1 MTNVKTAAVTVLAP
15 ITWGTT
21 YVLVTEVLPPGR
33 PVFDSAAR
41 VLPAGLLL
49 VAVDLL
55 LRGWRPERADL
66 RRMAALGLVNVGLFF
81 PLLILAATLLPGGVA
96 AAAGGVQP
104 LLVVGFT
111 ALLARRAPAG
121 REIAVGVA
129 AALGVGLVV
138 LRPGAGYDPVGLLA
152 ALVANVSFAA
162 GVVLT
167 RRYPRPADPI
177 GDVGGQ
183 LLVGA
188 ALVVP
193 LALLVEGAPP
203 ALDGGQALGV
213 AYFSLVATAAAFVV
227 WFAGIRRLPVIAPP
241 LLGLAAPLTG
251 VVLGWMLLGE
261 DLTPVQLTGFAL
273 TSAAIA
279 YGALAARESRPACL
293 PPRGTSC
300 QAATHVPRPAR
311 ARRPRHRGRDRVH
324 LVAACGHPADGA
336 LRARQGAA

>member
-1 MTNVKTAAVTVLAP
+1 MTNVKTVLVTVLAP
-15 ITWGTT
+15 IAWGTT

-33 PVFDSAAR
+33 PVFDAAAR

-49 VAVDLL
+49 VAVAL
-55 LRGWRPERADL
+55 LRGWRPGRAD
-66 RRMAALGLVNVGLFF
+66 RRRIAVLGLVNVGLFF

-111 ALLARRAPAG
+111 ALLARHRPAG
-121 REIAVGVA
+121 REIAVGVV

-152 ALVANVSFAA
+152 ALAANLSFAA

-167 RRYPRPADPI
+167 RRHPDPADPV

-188 ALVVP
+188 ALIVP

-203 ALDGGQALGV
+203 VLDGGQALGV
-213 AYFSLVATAAAFVV
+213 AYFSLVATAGAFVV
-227 WFAGIRRLPVIAPP
+227 WFAGIRRLPVVAPP

-251 VVLGWMLLGE
+251 AVLGWVLLGE
-261 DLTPVQLTGFAL
+261 DLTPTQLAGFSL
-273 TSAAIA
+273 TCAAIG
-279 YGALAARESRPACL
+279 YGALASRASRSATRSAPN
-293 PPRGTSC
+293 PPC
-300 QAATHVPRPAR
+300 QAAPHGPRPAR
-311 ARRPRHRGRDRVH
+311 ARRPRHGGRDRVH
-324 LVAACGHPADGA
+324 LDAARRDPAQA
-336 LRARQGAA
+336 AVRARPSTA